1 MKLSNIKIENDQIV
15 LKFDYRMYG
24 IGDDITMMH
33 DLKLWS
39 DPKQVCED
47 LVNTA
52 NGIIDT
58 LELDMEIKSV
68 LMVYGVGKTEELK
81 VAFQLFMVSQKC
93 KLLQQHIV
101 EIHAGGCAQM
111 NVLVEIMEQRLLR
124 NGPMQIKLEHELLL
138 CNHLI
143 NGLAVIRHR
152 VKI

>member
-1 MKLSNIKIENDQIV
+1 MVQYQRQIYNIMKLSNIKIENDQID

-39 DPKQVCED
+39 DPKQVCKD

-68 LMVYGVGKTEELK
+68 KTK
-81 VAFQLFMVSQKC
+81 SDISSQD
-93 KLLQQHIV
+93 LSDRW
-101 EIHAGGCAQM
+101 G
-111 NVLVEIMEQRLLR
+111 
-124 NGPMQIKLEHELLL
+124 
-138 CNHLI
+138 
-143 NGLAVIRHR
+143 
-152 VKI
+152 